1 LYQNR
6 PQYYQAIEAARKV
19 NDSGEFIEFTLSAL
33 YEIISLQEKHQVQH
47 QDKHQVEL
55 SGIQLA
61 VLKAFENK
69 SLSRKEIFAAIRMNS
84 DSRSYRRNIEP
95 LLAGGLIEMT
105 VPEKPNSRLQKYR
118 LTDSGKTVIGRGS
131 VKR

>member
-1 LYQNR
+1 MNTMDNK

-19 NDSGEFIEFTLSAL
+19 NDSGEFIEFMLSAL

-61 VLKAFENK
+61 VLKALKNK
-69 SLSRKEIFAAIRMNS
+69 SLSRKEIFTAIGMNS
-84 DSRSYRRNIEP
+84 DTRSYRRIIEP
-95 LLAGGLIEMT
+95 LLSGGLIEMT
-105 VPEKPNSRLQKYR
+105 VPDKPNSRLQKYR
-118 LTDSGKTVIGRGS
+118 LTDSGKTTIEERS
-131 VKR
+131 L